1 MTENEANIYSIAYR
15 DCKEVAGSID
25 VNEEYGKASTILF
38 YMDEIL
44 EALKIASKLQEIGT
58 VEGYE
63 LAINESIDKHNL
75 MVVYKDRL
83 KEFEAI
89 GTIEEL
95 QDLKSRLR
103 SYKDQMSIYAEQH
116 KVILA
121 SDVLEALEELE
132 W

>member
-1 MTENEANIYSIAYR
+1 
-15 DCKEVAGSID
+15 VQ
-25 VNEEYGKASTILF
+25 EY
-38 YMDEIL
+38 
-44 EALKIASKLQEIGT
+44 
-58 VEGYE
+58 
-63 LAINESIDKHNL
+63 
-75 MVVYKDRL
+75 
-83 KEFEAI
+83 EAI

>member
-1 MTENEANIYSIAYR
+1 MTENEAKDWLNLVSMGFYESDERCKAIRVAIQALEELQQYR
-15 DCKEVAGSID
+15 A
-25 VNEEYGKASTILF
+25 
-38 YMDEIL
+38 
-44 EALKIASKLQEIGT
+44 IGT
-58 VEGYE
+58 AEGYE
-63 LAINESIDKHNL
+63 RAIQSSVENYNL
-75 MVVYKDRL
+75 YREYKEKVQD
-83 KEFEAI
+83 FEAI

-95 QDLKSRLR
+95 HDLKSRLR

>member
-1 MTENEANIYSIAYR
+1 MTENEAKYWLNLVSMGFYESDERCKAIRVAIQALEEIQQYR
-15 DCKEVAGSID
+15 A
-25 VNEEYGKASTILF
+25 N
-38 YMDEIL
+38 
-44 EALKIASKLQEIGT
+44 GT

-63 LAINESIDKHNL
+63 HAIELSIKYYNL
-75 MVVYKDRL
+75 MKDYMA
-83 KEFEAI
+83 KVQDFEAI